1 MSERRLLG
9 NIKIVVSRRRTIESL
24 ALVTIRT
31 VLPTVTIIT
40 VIFGVTLTVPMVRAA
55 RPIPVTSALA
65 VIVSVTVPTVVL
77 ARRIIASAAAGR
89 RRASTPRGASAT
101 TSVTVASRFEAPGS
115 RRRSTS
121 PLNLQNVIAP
131 DALVVHLMVGI
142 IGITTVLVL
151 NESEEPGR
159 RRPGCGNIAANQ
171 SAVAIRFKVSILQ
184 NTL

>member
-9 NIKIVVSRRRTIESL
+9 NIKIVVSRRRTIESCTQSEPKSSGSRVGRHTL

-40 VIFGVTLTVPMVRAA
+40 VIFGVTLTVPAVWLACASLERQIKNVPMVRAA

-121 PLNLQNVIAP
+121 PL
-131 DALVVHLMVGI
+131 M
-142 IGITTVLVL
+142 L
-151 NESEEPGR
+151 N
-159 RRPGCGNIAANQ
+159 
-171 SAVAIRFKVSILQ
+171 
-184 NTL
+184 